1 MSDSD
6 LTGAKRRVGNAVLG
20 QHGVHGVGTAT
31 AAGQVLVHL
40 DPSQGGLPGTVLRQ
54 VQSLAKPFGLKVIEE
69 APPSFGGLE

>member
-40 DPSQGGLPGTVLRQ
+40 DPSQGGLPGTVLQQ
-54 VQSLAKPFGLKVIEE
+54 VQSLAKPFALKIIEE
-69 APPSFGGLE
+69 AAPTFGGLD